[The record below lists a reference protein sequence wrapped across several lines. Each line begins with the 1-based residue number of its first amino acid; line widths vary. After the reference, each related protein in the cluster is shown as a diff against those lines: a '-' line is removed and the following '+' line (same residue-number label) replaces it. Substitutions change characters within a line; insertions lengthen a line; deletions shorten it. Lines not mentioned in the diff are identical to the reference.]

1 MVGATTRTRGGS
13 DGEREWC
20 YDGGRPRLGAIRAVG
35 MWKILKPS
43 RSGWATMR
51 SSAERFQPNRSKA
64 SFWCAETKQT
74 KTREILQRC
83 VEFEIV
89 VIDNDSIRR

>member
-43 RSGWATMR
+43 RSGRTVLR
-51 SSAERFQPNRSKA
+51 SLVERFQPNRSKA
-64 SFWCAETKQT
+64 SFGCAKQT
-74 KTREILQRC
+74 KTREIDPQRC
-83 VEFEIV
+83 VEIV
-89 VIDNDSIRR
+89 VIDSD